1 MQKSELAKAITDFL
15 EASPNV
21 DGEAAP
27 GLKLLRQAA
36 VALMRPDEAAPGTT
50 ASIEGLTGEI
60 NHLQQVISQL
70 TAELL
75 AYEEAHQSN
84 QHLVR
89 EIDVLLNGDN
99 SAKQASLV
107 DIVHQL
113 QGEPA
118 GKLLGFINADYV
130 TDVLNGG
137 YDAMS
142 VDISEEGGTTS
153 DLAIYAR
160 PRRLVMGPTGPELD
174 LSEVQ
179 MADFIREA
187 QRALRVDNGTS
198 IEGLAEAMRHKL
210 MMFHTLED
218 GIKNRDGQIQAQDA
232 FITAIIEAT
241 GMDAQDADDMPIR
254 IKEAMDLLRQVQRPE
269 GQIVYPAK
277 TVEVLGGFQKWTD
290 DAIDLAHAV
299 AGDLSP
305 ANRVMAKAARDLI
318 MTAPG
323 GDDGETN

>member
-1 MQKSELAKAITDFL
+1 MQKSELATAITDFL

-36 VALMRPDEAAPGTT
+36 VALMRPDEPAKDE
-50 ASIEGLTGEI
+50 ASAIAIEQLQGE
-60 NHLQQVISQL
+60 VK
-70 TAELL
+70 
-75 AYEEAHQSN
+75 AYEEAYQS
-84 QHLVR
+84 QKQLVR
-89 EIDVLLNGDN
+89 ELDVLLNGDN
-99 SAKQASLV
+99 AAKQASLV
-107 DIVHQL
+107 DIVVQL
-113 QGEPA
+113 KSEPE

-137 YDAMS
+137 YEAMS
-142 VDISEEGGTTS
+142 VDLSEEGGTTS
-153 DLAIYAR
+153 DLAIYAQ
-160 PRRLVMGPTGPELD
+160 PRRVVMGPTGRELD
-174 LSEVQ
+174 LSETQ

-210 MMFHTLED
+210 MMFHTMED

-232 FITAIIEAT
+232 FITAIIEAS
-241 GMDAQDADDMPIR
+241 GEDPQDADALPGI
-254 IKEAMDLLRQVQRPE
+254 IKEATSLYRAVKRPDAE
-269 GQIVYPAK
+269 IVYPAK
-277 TVEVLGGFQKWTD
+277 TVEVVGGFQKWAG

-323 GDDGETN
+323 GNDGETD

>member
-36 VALMRPDEAAPGTT
+36 VALMRPDETAP
-50 ASIEGLTGEI
+50 AENPLIEE
-60 NHLQQVISQL
+60 VSKL

-75 AYEEAHQSN
+75 AYEEAHQSH

-89 EIDVLLNGDN
+89 ALDVLLNGDN
-99 SAKQASLV
+99 AAKQASLV
-107 DIVHQL
+107 DIVRQL
-113 QGEPA
+113 KSEPA

-137 YDAMS
+137 YEAMS
-142 VDISEEGGTTS
+142 VDISEEGITTS
-153 DLAIYAR
+153 DLAIYAQ
-160 PRRLVMGPTGPELD
+160 PRRVKAIDSELPFD
-174 LSEVQ
+174 LSDAQ
-179 MADFIREA
+179 AADFVREA
-187 QRALRVDNGTS
+187 QRALRIDSETRRDAAS
-198 IEGLAEAMRHKL
+198 IEELAQTMRHKL

-269 GQIVYPAK
+269 GKIVYPAK

-323 GDDGETN
+323 GDDGETR